1 MNAREKYL
9 AGAVAALV
17 ILWGGTVGWDRYQEA
32 LLRNEN
38 QQLAAE
44 QELSQARAAAAR
56 GQRAQRLL
64 ADWRKQSLPTDLDI
78 AKSLYQDWLR
88 QQLIEA
94 GLVVRELNENSSRST
109 QRHFNQ
115 ATYVVNAQG
124 ALAELTDF
132 LYRFYQ
138 SNHLHRI
145 SAATLTPTTTR
156 RSLSVSLTVD
166 ALSLPDCRRTDR
178 LAEGSS
184 ETLTE
189 PLEKIR
195 DLIVSRN
202 VFLPYSP
209 GGSEGPSSRQVADNS
224 DAEAA
229 QAFITSMTYGEGGWQ
244 MSIRMRDSGRIRYF
258 RQGDSIQ
265 IGHFSGKIVELDGRR
280 AIVSSKSQK
289 LVILL
294 GQNLSQAQVLAD
306 QAG

>member
-1 MNAREKYL
+1 MNPREKYL
-9 AGAVAALV
+9 AGAVALLV

-32 LLRNEN
+32 LLRNES

-44 QELSQARAAAAR
+44 QQLSQARAAAAR
-56 GQRAQRLL
+56 GGRAQRLL
-64 ADWRKQSLPTDLDI
+64 GAWRRQSLPTDLDI

-94 GLVVRELNENSSRST
+94 GLVVRELNENSSRT
-109 QRHFNQ
+109 THKHFNQ
-115 ATYVVNAQG
+115 ATFVVNAQG
-124 ALAELTDF
+124 SLAELTDF

-156 RSLSVSLTVD
+156 RSLTISLTID
-166 ALSLPDCRRTDR
+166 ALSLADSRRTDR

-184 ETLTE
+184 DLFTE
-189 PLEKIR
+189 PLEELR
-195 DLIVSRN
+195 DTIVSRN
-202 VFLPYSP
+202 VFVPYAAR
-209 GGSEGPSSRQVADNS
+209 SEGQSNGQVA

-229 QAFITSMTYGEGGWQ
+229 QAFITGMTYGDGGWQ
-244 MSIRMRDSGRIRYF
+244 MAIRMRDSGQIRYF
-258 RQGDSIQ
+258 RQGDSIR
-265 IGHFSGKIVELDGRR
+265 IGRFAGEVVELDGRR
-280 AIVSSKSQK
+280 AIVSNKDQR

-294 GQNLSQAQVLAD
+294 GQNLGQAQVLAD